1 MCRGGEMF
9 SNGRADTIVCHWL
22 QAMLA
27 RAQRHAAA
35 EAPPPGSGGALAV
48 DAKREVEQKPMKL
61 R

>member
-1 MCRGGEMF
+1 MF